1 MLEVHHYDPR
11 TLILREGLCSTSQAP
26 FMYLLIGDARAIL
39 IDTGDLD
46 DVRQLNLVA
55 AVQQLLPDS
64 PELGGKKPR
73 LLVVHTRG
81 SAGRRGAD
89 EQLRHLPGTEV
100 IGSDLESVKS
110 YYKLL
115 NWPDGIGH
123 IDLGQRALD
132 VIPTPG
138 HDAAGV
144 SFYDRGSALVF
155 SGDFLFPGRIRVGD
169 ADAYRDSV
177 VRMKGWLG
185 NRPVTAFLGGH
196 IDMDGQGQLFAP
208 GSTYH
213 PGERALPM
221 SPADLDSL
229 AGALA
234 HFNGFY
240 TVSGGFTVVDTVHLT
255 VLIVLASL
263 IPIGAGLYLLRE
275 QLPRLKRTAAQPAQ
289 AA

>member
-1 MLEVHHYDPR
+1 
-11 TLILREGLCSTSQAP
+11 
-26 FMYLLIGDARAIL
+26 MYLLIGEQRAIL
-39 IDTGDLD
+39 IDSGDVSD
-46 DVRQLNLVA
+46 ARQLNLVA

-73 LLVVHTRG
+73 LLVVHTHAHQDHR
-81 SAGRRGAD
+81 AGD

-100 IGSDLESVKS
+100 VGTSLESVKS
-110 YYKLL
+110 YYKFL

-138 HDAAGV
+138 HEATGV

-155 SGDFLFPGRIRVGD
+155 SGDFLLPGRIRVED
-169 ADAYRDSV
+169 TDAYRDSV
-177 VRMKGWLG
+177 ARLKSWLG

-196 IDMDGQGQLFAP
+196 IEMDSHGQLFAP

-221 SPADLDSL
+221 TPNDLDALS
-229 AGALA
+229 GALA

-240 TVSGGFTVVDTVHLT
+240 TVSGGFTVLNALHLT
-255 VLIVLASL
+255 VLMVLAAL
-263 IPIGAGLYLLRE
+263 IPLGAGLHVLRKRLLAR
-275 QLPRLKRTAAQPAQ
+275 KAAPLHPAQ
-289 AA
+289 NASKAA